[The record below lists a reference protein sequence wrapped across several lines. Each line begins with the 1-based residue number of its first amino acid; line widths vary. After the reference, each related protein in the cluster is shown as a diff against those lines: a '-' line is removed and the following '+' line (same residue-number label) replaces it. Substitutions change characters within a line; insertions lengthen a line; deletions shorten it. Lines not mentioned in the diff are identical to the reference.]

1 MAEISKQAL
10 KVENNQS
17 FPNNNIGAIKPSDLR
32 TFNTNLIDSTVNQ
45 TDFVEYT
52 SSFTASLIALDAF
65 TSSIAGTNDFTASQL
80 TINSG
85 YNTVTASLK
94 GTNAFTASQLTIN
107 SGYNTFTESINS
119 YTQSNNQKVD
129 SLIAFTSSVL
139 SIIALVPLNQTS
151 ASLNE
156 FTASQLTINSG
167 YNSYTAS
174 NNQKVDSL
182 IEFTSSTISITA
194 LQPLNQASASL
205 QSFTASANIRLSNL
219 ETTTASLNISVT
231 NLNASSASQQV
242 SINNLNTTTASL
254 LIETSNLEIFTASAA
269 ISITNLNASSASQ
282 QVSIN
287 SLNAATSSYASRT
300 SNVFSGSQTITGSVY
315 GNVIPLSIV
324 STTASMDC
332 SLGNFFTLTLAN
344 SVATHLTATNIRPG
358 QTINLLVTQ
367 GNPSGSIT
375 YNSTF
380 DWPVNNAYSASTVNS
395 AKDIVS
401 FIAFDNTT
409 LHGTAVKTLV

>member
-10 KVENNQS
+10 KVDNNQS
-17 FPNNNIGAIKPSDLR
+17 FPNNNNGTITPTDLR
-32 TFNTNLIDSTVNQ
+32 NFNNNIIDSTVNQ
-45 TDFVEYT
+45 TLFGEYT
-52 SSFTASLIALDAF
+52 SSFTASLISLNA
-65 TSSIAGTNDFTASQL
+65 FTAS
-80 TINSG
+80 I
-85 YNTVTASLK
+85 A

-107 SGYNTFTESINS
+107 SGYNTFTASLTGTNAFTASQLTINSEYNTFTQSINA

-139 SIIALVPLNQTS
+139 SIVALIPLNETS
-151 ASLNE
+151 ASLNA
-156 FTASQLTINSG
+156 FTASQLNVNSG

-182 IEFTSSTISITA
+182 IAFTSSTISITA
-194 LQPLNQASASL
+194 LEPLNQASASL

-231 NLNASSASQQV
+231 NLNASSASQQL

-254 LIETSNLEIFTASAA
+254 LIETQNLELFSASALTSLSNL
-269 ISITNLNASSASQ
+269 NQSSASQ
-282 QVSIN
+282 QTSIN
-287 SLNAATSSYASRT
+287 SLNEATSSYART
-300 SNVFSGSQTITGSVY
+300 TTNVFSGSQTITGSVY
-315 GNVIPLSIV
+315 GNIVPLSIV

-344 SVATHLTATNIRPG
+344 SVATHLAATNIRAG

-367 GNPSGSIT
+367 GNPTGSIT

-380 DWPVNNAYSASTVNS
+380 DFPAGNAYSASTINS
-395 AKDIVS
+395 AKDILS
-401 FIAFDNTT
+401 FIAFDTTT
-409 LHGTAVKTLV
+409 LYGAAVKNLV

>member
-45 TDFVEYT
+45 TDFGIYT
-52 SSFTASLIALDAF
+52 SSFTASLVSLNAF
-65 TSSIAGTNDFTASQL
+65 TASIAGTNNFTAS
-80 TINSG
+80 IS
-85 YNTVTASLK
+85 
-94 GTNAFTASQLTIN
+94 GTNAFTASTKIRLNNLESWSSSLDNDFASQ
-107 SGYNTFTESINS
+107 TEFNA

-139 SIIALVPLNQTS
+139 SIVALVPLNQTS
-151 ASLNE
+151 ASLNA
-156 FTASQLTINSG
+156 FTASQLIVNSG

-219 ETTTASLNISVT
+219 EATTASLNISVA

-409 LHGTAVKTLV
+409 LHGTAVKNLV

>member
-45 TDFVEYT
+45 TDFGIYT
-52 SSFTASLIALDAF
+52 SSFTASLVSLNAF
-65 TSSIAGTNDFTASQL
+65 TASIAGTNNFTAS
-80 TINSG
+80 IS
-85 YNTVTASLK
+85 
-94 GTNAFTASQLTIN
+94 GTNAFTASTKIRLNNLESWSSSLDNDFASQ
-107 SGYNTFTESINS
+107 TEFNA

-139 SIIALVPLNQTS
+139 SIVALVPLNQTS
-151 ASLNE
+151 ASLNA
-156 FTASQLTINSG
+156 FTASQLIVNSG

-219 ETTTASLNISVT
+219 EATTASLNISV
-231 NLNASSASQQV
+231 A
-242 SINNLNTTTASL
+242 
-254 LIETSNLEIFTASAA
+254 
-269 ISITNLNASSASQ
+269 NLNASSASQ

-409 LHGTAVKTLV
+409 LHGTAVKNLV